1 MSKSVEIK
9 PQVTVHTGS
18 SPGAAGRREP
28 PWGALPADGYVSWLD
43 ERLEGMQADRGR
55 RRHVANE
62 WHPIHLRR
70 ALRRRPDRAAT
81 LPPETWRGGEFDLN
95 DYLIE
100 AMQVGIIG
108 TVDVDG
114 EDGYSE
120 PEAAEP
126 GA

>member
-1 MSKSVEIK
+1 MSGIEY
-9 PQVTVHTGS
+9 TYDELC
-18 SPGAAGRREP
+18 AAVLAEP
-28 PWGALPADGYVSWLD
+28 LPW
-43 ERLEGMQADRGR
+43 
-55 RRHVANE
+55 
-62 WHPIHLRR
+62 
-70 ALRRRPDRAAT
+70 
-81 LPPETWRGGEFDLN
+81 PPETWRGGEFDLN